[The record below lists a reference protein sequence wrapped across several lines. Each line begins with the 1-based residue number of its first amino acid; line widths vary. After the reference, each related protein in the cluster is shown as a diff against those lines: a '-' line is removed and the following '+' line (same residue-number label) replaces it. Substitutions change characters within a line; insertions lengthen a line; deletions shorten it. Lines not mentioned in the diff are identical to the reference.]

1 MANVTPSENWEM
13 DTVIDELRA
22 RAKRGEAVAAQVFLH
37 GTQAGDDLG
46 EFAQKLVEILS
57 DVIKAGADPGFHEE
71 ALREVQ
77 NDLEHVLSQ
86 KVTFA
91 PRLPS

>member
-1 MANVTPSENWEM
+1 MA
-13 DTVIDELRA
+13 VIQFPQHTHSDSTKEKCLHC
-22 RAKRGEAVAAQVFLH
+22 AVL
-37 GTQAGDDLG
+37 DLVG
-46 EFAQKLVEILS
+46 REFPKITAIEFAQKLVEILA
-57 DVIKAGADPGFHEE
+57 DVIKVGADPGFHEE

-77 NDLEHVLSQ
+77 NDLEHVLLQ

>member
-1 MANVTPSENWEM
+1 MTTIQFPKHGHSDNTKEKC
-13 DTVIDELRA
+13 LHC
-22 RAKRGEAVAAQVFLH
+22 AVL
-37 GTQAGDDLG
+37 DLVEREFPKITAI
-46 EFAQKLVEILS
+46 EFAQKLVEILA
-57 DVIKAGADPGFHEE
+57 DVIKAGAAPGFHEE

-91 PRLPS
+91 SRLPS